1 MVPEG
6 RLHRRGDLHLLREYV
21 MQRIAGIA
29 LLAVGILLALWG
41 VNASNSVGSS
51 FSKLFT
57 GAPTDK
63 SILLLVGGIVVAI
76 AGAGMAWFPRGDRP

>member
-1 MVPEG
+1 
-6 RLHRRGDLHLLREYV
+6 

-51 FSKLFT
+51 ISRVFT

-63 SILLLVGGIVVAI
+63 SIYLLVGGVVAAI
-76 AGAGMAWFPRGDRP
+76 VGATMAWFPRGDRP

>member
-1 MVPEG
+1 
-6 RLHRRGDLHLLREYV
+6 
-21 MQRIAGIA
+21 MQRIAGFA
-29 LLAVGILLALWG
+29 LLAVGIILALWG

>member
-1 MVPEG
+1 
-6 RLHRRGDLHLLREYV
+6 

-41 VNASNSVGSS
+41 ANASNSVGSS

>member
-1 MVPEG
+1 
-6 RLHRRGDLHLLREYV
+6 
-21 MQRIAGIA
+21 MQRIAGFA
-29 LLAVGILLALWG
+29 LLAVGIILAIWG

-76 AGAGMAWFPRGDRP
+76 VGAGMAWFPRGDRP

>member
-1 MVPEG
+1 
-6 RLHRRGDLHLLREYV
+6 
-21 MQRIAGIA
+21 MQRIAGIV

-51 FSKLFT
+51 FSRLFT

-63 SILLLVGGIVVAI
+63 SIYLLVGGVVAAI
-76 AGAGMAWFPRGDRP
+76 VGAAMAWFPRGDRP

>member
-1 MVPEG
+1 
-6 RLHRRGDLHLLREYV
+6 

-51 FSKLFT
+51 FSRMFT

-63 SILLLVGGIVVAI
+63 SIYLLVGGVVTAIV
-76 AGAGMAWFPRGDRP
+76 GAGMAWFPRGNRP

>member
-1 MVPEG
+1 
-6 RLHRRGDLHLLREYV
+6 

-51 FSKLFT
+51 FSRMFT

-63 SILLLVGGIVVAI
+63 SIYLLVGGVVTAIV
-76 AGAGMAWFPRGDRP
+76 GAGMAWFPRGGRP

>member
-1 MVPEG
+1 
-6 RLHRRGDLHLLREYV
+6 